1 MSPRSDPLH
10 GSETEGR
17 FSPVSPHS
25 LPGGCPQPP
34 PRHAPHLKRRPLAGS
49 PGLLRSPHRESRLV
63 NGFQICWRTSW
74 CFVGV
79 RCIVFVVHVVGGA
92 VVLAST
98 AFSVQPV
105 SFSFS
110 SSFVV
115 HAKRE
120 GSQSHCRNVQGAL
133 LGQPPSHFHNV
144 IERRMSLCS
153 VDYIYAM
160 FVLDSTFFIR
170 FVGYL
175 CC

>member
-1 MSPRSDPLH
+1 MSSRSDPPLH
-10 GSETEGR
+10 GSETAGR

-34 PRHAPHLKRRPLAGS
+34 PRHAPHLKKWPLAGS

-105 SFSFS
+105 SF
-110 SSFVV
+110 FVRRSCK
-115 HAKRE
+115 KRAHQCH
-120 GSQSHCRNVQGAL
+120 GRPVGIRVCTPDRR
-133 LGQPPSHFHNV
+133 QPSVGPVTCIPNH
-144 IERRMSLCS
+144 IEACS
-153 VDYIYAM
+153 ART
-160 FVLDSTFFIR
+160 L
-170 FVGYL
+170 VGTANAAH
-175 CC
+175 